1 MLNGGLQF
9 TQLGEFKL
17 SKSYVLL
24 IIKNNAF
31 NNVYRKKDSK
41 IKENRF
47 HFKTS
52 FQMRIKI
59 TLWP

>member
-17 SKSYVLL
+17 SKSYVLR

-31 NNVYRKKDSK
+31 NNVFKDSK
-41 IKENRF
+41 MKENRY
-47 HFKTS
+47 HFGAS

-59 TLWP
+59 TLWT